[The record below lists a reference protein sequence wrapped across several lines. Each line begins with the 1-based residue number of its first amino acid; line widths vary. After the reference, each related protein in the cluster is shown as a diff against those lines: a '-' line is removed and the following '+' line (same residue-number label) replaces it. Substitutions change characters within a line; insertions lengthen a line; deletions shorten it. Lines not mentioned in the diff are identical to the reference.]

1 LPAYQ
6 KYDKAIKYYKSELKR
21 IPANDEVLRRL
32 VASDSKIN
40 TIFKLGKAYNSKE
53 DWQSARKNLSL
64 YLKLT
69 KNQQFKNEAYLLLGD
84 TYYAINDIQ
93 SAIQSYDK
101 VNNDNLEIFKNAL
114 LKKGHAQFEID
125 KFTEAATSFEK
136 YVKLDDNPQIYS
148 KYIISQIKSGKINEA
163 KSAIKSFKNQH
174 PDQKNYLAAF
184 EFEEGEYL
192 RINKNYNS
200 AIKKFQ
206 YVKKNYKNSDYN
218 DDAAYH
224 EALVYITLNKQ
235 QEALDILS
243 TFAKTYKNSDKKGA
257 VFNTLGGIYFRSE
270 KYESAILSFKNAIE
284 NPVDKDLRKQIL
296 SNLIKTYT
304 YVHFWDAALALA
316 RDYINEY
323 PNADDIIDKQIT
335 ISQAYVNLNQ
345 FDRAVELLRQARLS
359 ADTEKEPE
367 IQFYIGEAYLRAGQ
381 YENAI
386 AEFVKIPL
394 LSRKTKLQWEASAL
408 YYSGQAYEKM
418 GKINEAIRM
427 YEEIVKRPGI
437 DLILKKDAQKRIEQI
452 KG

>member
-1 LPAYQ
+1 
-6 KYDKAIKYYKSELKR
+6 
-21 IPANDEVLRRL
+21 
-32 VASDSKIN
+32 
-40 TIFKLGKAYNSKE
+40 
-53 DWQSARKNLSL
+53 
-64 YLKLT
+64 
-69 KNQQFKNEAYLLLGD
+69 
-84 TYYAINDIQ
+84 
-93 SAIQSYDK
+93 
-101 VNNDNLEIFKNAL
+101 
-114 LKKGHAQFEID
+114 
-125 KFTEAATSFEK
+125 
-136 YVKLDDNPQIYS
+136 
-148 KYIISQIKSGKINEA
+148 
-163 KSAIKSFKNQH
+163 
-174 PDQKNYLAAF
+174 
-184 EFEEGEYL
+184 
-192 RINKNYNS
+192 
-200 AIKKFQ
+200 
-206 YVKKNYKNSDYN
+206 
-218 DDAAYH
+218 
-224 EALVYITLNKQ
+224 LNKQ

-243 TFAKTYKNSDKKGA
+243 NFAKTYKKSDKRGA

-270 KYESAILSFKNAIE
+270 KYESAILSFKSAIE
-284 NPVDKDLRKQIL
+284 SPVNNALRKQIL

-304 YVHFWDAALALA
+304 YVSFWDAALALS

-323 PNADDIIDKQIT
+323 PDADDIIDKKIT

-437 DLILKKDAQKRIEQI
+437 DLILKKDAKKRIEQI
-452 KG
+452 KS